1 MTLEEKPPL
10 FETLACVYFFNN
22 DVIKGFFLSLSL
34 HRQYLNQF
42 DLDNFPANHG

>member
-22 DVIKGFFLSLSL
+22 DVIKGFF
-34 HRQYLNQF
+34 YP
-42 DLDNFPANHG
+42 FPYIGNI